1 MNKSSNP
8 TISVIVAAHRE
19 GLLLHKMLLSI
30 ADSLA
35 NLDSKVTYELII
47 SLDNPDKCTEDVAKD
62 WHYRFGYKILKVS
75 FGNPADN
82 RNNALSEASGKYV
95 SVLDGDD
102 VISENWFSECYK
114 LARKQKDDSFVIRPN
129 LHLHFGY
136 NEPNLIAWFMRDSS
150 DKSSDAIQ
158 MAYWNLWTLSLFAPR
173 KTLLKV
179 PFKNPAPGFGHE
191 DYLLC
196 TELIASGI
204 RNIIAPETTVFY
216 RRRYNSV
223 SQHHVDTL
231 LAYSPLFDIN
241 FMKSIP
247 LTTTP
252 PAQSSARARIGNV
265 IKRGY
270 RLAYD
275 TAKKIRPINNFISPI
290 ARDILYKKRVGK
302 QVPKWVIESMRKVNR
317 IENQIYPTRGA
328 IAQMAFHPLSLDPYE
343 NSLGRAYH
351 QLCHMMSSDH
361 LDYLFLAPSMSG
373 RGGTEK
379 LIANYIKA
387 LKKNHPTW
395 KIGILS
401 TQPFNDLTLEYFSKL
416 DVDMLDF
423 GSLLAGVGSYERDI
437 IWSRL
442 LVQSGVKRLHLVNDE
457 YWYRWITRHK
467 SLIKENGYL
476 VNISLFMKEFT
487 HEKDRILTFADPH
500 LTEVWD
506 VVNKVFTDNQ
516 NVIDEALK
524 NNAFDR
530 RRFIAHYQPEELD
543 DIEKPKPIDESKPL
557 RILWASRIAHQKRP
571 DILKAISKKL
581 KRDEYIV
588 DAYGIIEKSQYSR
601 SYFDDSPIN
610 YRGGFNG
617 IKSINTSNYDVYLY
631 TSQTDGIPNILLEI
645 SKTGLPIIASDVG
658 GISELVINEKTG
670 ILVDMD
676 DINGYV
682 SALKSIKENPKK
694 AQKMAEKSQKLLQE
708 QHSWQKFTKLVA
720 KDIN

>member
-8 TISVIVAAHRE
+8 TISVVVAAHRE
-19 GLLLHKMLLSI
+19 GLFLHKMLLSI
-30 ADSLA
+30 TDSLA
-35 NLDSKVTYELII
+35 NLDDKITYELII
-47 SLDNPDKCTEDVAKD
+47 SLDNPDERTENIAKD
-62 WHYRFGYKILKVS
+62 WRHRCGYKVLKVS

-82 RNNALSEASGKYV
+82 RNNALSKASGKYV
-95 SVLDGDD
+95 SILDGDD
-102 VISENWFSECYK
+102 LISENWFSECYK
-114 LARKQKDDSFVIRPN
+114 LACKQKDDSFVIRPS

-136 NEPNLIAWFMRDSS
+136 NEPNLVAWFMRDSS
-150 DKSSDAIQ
+150 DKTSDAVQ

-173 KTLLKV
+173 ETLLQV

-191 DYLLC
+191 DYLFC

-204 RNIIAPETTVFY
+204 RNIIAPETTAFY
-216 RRRYNSV
+216 RRRSDSV
-223 SQHHVDTL
+223 SQHHIDTL

-247 LTTTP
+247 LPATL
-252 PAQSSARARIGNV
+252 PAQRGARVRISNA

-270 RLAYD
+270 RFAYD
-275 TAKKIRPINNFISPI
+275 SAKKIRPINNFISPI
-290 ARDILYKKRVGK
+290 ARDILYKKRAGK
-302 QVPKWVIESMRKVNR
+302 QVPSWVIESMRKINR

-328 IAQMAFHPLSLDPYE
+328 IAQMAFHPLSLDPHE
-343 NSLGRAYH
+343 SSLGHAYH
-351 QLCHMMSSDH
+351 RLCHMMSSDH

-401 TQPFNDLTLEYFSKL
+401 TEPFNDLTLEYFSKL

-423 GSLLAGVGSYERDI
+423 GSLLKGVGSYERDI

-467 SLIKENGYL
+467 PLIKENGYL

-500 LTEVWD
+500 LAEIWD

-516 NVIDEALK
+516 NVIDEALE

-530 RRFIAHYQPEELD
+530 ERFAVHYQPEELNTMD
-543 DIEKPKPIDESKPL
+543 KPKRIDKSKPL

-571 DILKAISKKL
+571 DILKAISKNL
-581 KRDEYIV
+581 RRDEYIV
-588 DAYGIIEKSQYSR
+588 DAYGIIEKSQYSKN
-601 SYFDDSPIN
+601 YFDDSPIN
-610 YRGGFNG
+610 YQGSFSG
-617 IKSINTSNYDVYLY
+617 IESIATSNYDVYLY
-631 TSQTDGIPNILLEI
+631 TSQTDGIPNILIEI
-645 SKTGLPIIASDVG
+645 SKAGLPIIASNVG
-658 GISELVINEKTG
+658 GIGELVINGKTG
-670 ILVDMD
+670 VLVDMD
-676 DINGYV
+676 DIDGYV
-682 SALKSIKENPKK
+682 SALRNMREEPEKAKE
-694 AQKMAEKSQKLLQE
+694 MAERSQKLLQK
-708 QHSWQKFTKLVA
+708 QHSWERFTKLVT
-720 KDIN
+720 KDIG